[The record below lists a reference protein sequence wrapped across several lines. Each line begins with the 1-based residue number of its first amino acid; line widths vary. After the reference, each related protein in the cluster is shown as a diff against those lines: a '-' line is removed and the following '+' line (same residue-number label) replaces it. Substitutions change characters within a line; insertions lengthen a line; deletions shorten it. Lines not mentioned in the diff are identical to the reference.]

1 MKTEKLAI
9 IGAGNVGSATA
20 FAAIQ
25 KGLFSEIVIIDINRE
40 KAEGESLDIMHG
52 VSFVNPVR
60 VYSGDYTDCKNADV
74 IVITAGAAQ
83 EKSET
88 RRDLLN
94 RNAAI
99 YKSIVPEIVRHC
111 SENAF
116 IIPVT
121 NPVDVLSLLTYRI
134 SGFDKSRVIGSGT
147 VLDTSRFKYTL
158 SKHTGIDM
166 TDINAYVLGEHG
178 DSELALWSKTTIAG
192 VPVPDFCRV
201 CGKCDGR
208 KMEEMFYEVKNA
220 AYNIIAKKGSTYY
233 AIALAVNRIIDAVLR
248 DSDSILTVSTY
259 IEGQYGI
266 SGVYLSVPTVVNS
279 NGASRVLELPV
290 SEKEYKLLN
299 ESAQLL
305 KDLFCKLDI

>member
-1 MKTEKLAI
+1 MNTEKLAI

-25 KGLFSEIVIIDINRE
+25 KGLFSEIVIIDINRD
-40 KAEGESLDIMHG
+40 KAEGEALDIMHG
-52 VSFVNPVR
+52 VSFVSPVR
-60 VYSGDYTDCKNADV
+60 VYSGDYSDCKNADV

-83 EKSET
+83 AKNET

-99 YKSIVPEIVRHC
+99 YKSIVPEIIKYC
-111 SENAF
+111 GKNTF

-134 SGFDKSRVIGSGT
+134 SGLDKSRVIGSGT

-166 TDINAYVLGEHG
+166 TDINAYILGEHG

-192 VPVPDFCRV
+192 VTIPDFCRV

-208 KMEEMFYEVKNA
+208 KMEEMFSEVKNA
-220 AYNIIAKKGSTYY
+220 AYDIIAKKGSTYY
-233 AIALAVNRIIDAVLR
+233 AVALAVNRIIEAILR
-248 DSDSILTVSTY
+248 SSDSILTVSTY
-259 IEGQYGI
+259 LEGQYGI
-266 SGVYLSVPTVVNS
+266 RDVYLSVPTVVNS
-279 NGASRVLELPV
+279 NGASRVLEIPV

-299 ESAQLL
+299 ESAKTL
-305 KDLFCKLDI
+305 KNLSYELGI